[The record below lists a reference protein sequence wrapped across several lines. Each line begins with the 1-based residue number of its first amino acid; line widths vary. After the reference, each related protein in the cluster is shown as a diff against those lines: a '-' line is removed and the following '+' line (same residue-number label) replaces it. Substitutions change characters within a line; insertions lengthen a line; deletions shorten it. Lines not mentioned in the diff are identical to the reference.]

1 MVKRNDNHKI
11 DISANMFG
19 EEGSVNFKRVIE
31 TPEELYG
38 KGRIFSVV
46 TLEKNCGL
54 GWHVHKGDGE
64 FYYVLSGEAE
74 YSDNGVMTVLK
85 AGDTAFCPNGEG
97 HAVKNLKDE
106 PFVFVALVI
115 YE

>member
-1 MVKRNDNHKI
+1 MIKRNSEHKI

-19 EEGSVNFKRVIE
+19 EDGQVIFKRIIE

-38 KGRIFSVV
+38 KGRVFSVA

-54 GWHVHKGDGE
+54 GWHVHSGE
-64 FYYVLSGEAE
+64 GEYYHAISGEAE
-74 YSDNGVMTVLK
+74 YSDNGNIVTLR
-85 AGDTAFCPNGEG
+85 AGDTAFCASGEG

-106 PFVFVALVI
+106 PFVYIALIVN
-115 YE
+115 E

>member
-1 MVKRNDNHKI
+1 MIKRNENHKI
-11 DISANMFG
+11 ESVEHMFG
-19 EEGSVNFKRVIE
+19 EDGCVIYKRIAE
-31 TPEELYG
+31 TPDDLYG
-38 KGRIFSVV
+38 KGRVFSIV
-46 TLEKNCGL
+46 TLEKGCGL

-97 HAVKNLKDE
+97 HSAKNVKDE

-115 YE
+115 YD